1 MRFQRGIFSRG
12 IPVLAGLGAALLLGG
27 CGGGGGDV
35 TLIPGTPATPANAV
49 AVSDAAGSRVVVK
62 WDIVP
67 SATNYKIFRTPPL
80 SVAPALAKPRAVKPR
95 AVKPRAAA
103 GGLIGSSAQGE
114 YDDTAV
120 QDGIT
125 YTYEV
130 AASNASGDSQP
141 SVGVAVTYHAVP
153 GISINPVI
161 PSLLPGGTTTFTA
174 TVTGLTGPNAGA
186 VVWSVQEGVA
196 GGSITPAGVYTAP
209 ATVGTYHVVAV
220 SQADPT
226 RQAVATV
233 LVGTSNGST
242 TVTVQ

>member
-1 MRFQRGIFSRG
+1 MQFQQRRLSRSTLSMA
-12 IPVLAGLGAALLLGG
+12 VFGAALLLGG
-27 CGGGGGDV
+27 CGGGGGKV
-35 TLIPGTPATPANAV
+35 TVIPGSPATPANVLA
-49 AVSDAAGSRVVVK
+49 ASDAAGSRVVVK
-62 WDIVP
+62 WDLMP
-67 SATNYKIFRTPPL
+67 GAANYKIFRTPPQ
-80 SVAPALAKPRAVKPR
+80 SAAAALAKPRISQGLA
-95 AVKPRAAA
+95 
-103 GGLIGSSAQGE
+103 LIGSSAQGE

-120 QDGIT
+120 QDGIL
-125 YTYEV
+125 YTYQV
-130 AASNASGDSQP
+130 AASNTSGDSAL
-141 SVGVAVTYHAVP
+141 SAGVSVTYQAAP

-174 TVTGLTGPNAGA
+174 TVTGLSGPNAGA

-196 GGSITPAGVYTAP
+196 GGSITPGGVYTAP
-209 ATVGTYHVVAV
+209 PTVGTYHVVAV